1 MALDAGKAFTFA
13 WRNARRVPDPLLRGL
28 FDVIA
33 DATWLLHGG
42 GVRQLERNLA
52 RVRPGLRP
60 RELRRLSRAGMRSYM
75 RYYREAF
82 TLPAWTP
89 EQVAARVRVVGLDNL
104 AVHLDGERSPVLALS
119 HQGNWDLAGAYATA
133 HIAPVLTVAERLQ
146 PEELFEEF
154 LAFRTSLGLEILAL
168 GDGDVFRELVR
179 GASRPGRIM
188 PLLADRDLTHRGV
201 EVDLFGHRAR
211 VAAGPAALAVS
222 TGAPLVPA
230 GIFYERL
237 RGARRRA
244 AGSPWGLVI
253 RFFPCVEIPADVP
266 RSRRVAV
273 ATQRWVD
280 ALSVALREHP
290 EDWHMLQK
298 VFVDDLDP
306 ERYAR
311 TRSQAAGAATV
322 PAGTTSPAGSTSPD
336 AAGTA
341 GRTA

>member
-13 WRNARRVPDPLLRGL
+13 WRNAHRVPDPLLRGL

-33 DATWLLHGG
+33 DGAWLLRGG

-52 RVRPGLRP
+52 RVRPGAAP

-89 EQVAARVRVVGLDNL
+89 AQVEARVRIVGYENL
-104 AVHLDGERSPVLALS
+104 TAHLDGDRSPVLALS
-119 HQGNWDLAGAYATA
+119 HQGNWDLAGAFATG
-133 HIAPVLTVAERLQ
+133 HIAPVLTVAERLE
-146 PEELFEEF
+146 PDELFQEF

-168 GDGDVFRELVR
+168 GDGDVFRDLVR
-179 GASRPGRIM
+179 GASRPGVLI
-188 PLLADRDLTHRGV
+188 PLLADRDLTHRGI

-230 GIFYERL
+230 GIHYERL

-244 AGSPWGLVI
+244 AGSPWGIVI
-253 RFFPCVEIPADVP
+253 HFYPRVEIPEDVP
-266 RSRRVAV
+266 RSQRVAA
-273 ATQRWVD
+273 ATQSWVD

-306 ERYAR
+306 DRYAR
-311 TRSQAAGAATV
+311 TRAAAGDGAGDVATE
-322 PAGTTSPAGSTSPD
+322 ADGAD
-336 AAGTA
+336 AA